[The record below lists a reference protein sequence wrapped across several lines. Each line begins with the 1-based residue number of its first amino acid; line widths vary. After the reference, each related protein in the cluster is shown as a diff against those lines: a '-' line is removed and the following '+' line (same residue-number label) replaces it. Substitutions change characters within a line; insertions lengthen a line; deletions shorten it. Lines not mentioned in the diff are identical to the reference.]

1 MRYLIHVV
9 DDEPIIH
16 DILKRIFEDDK
27 FILEFS
33 TNLEEAIEKHKK
45 KKYDLVLL
53 DLMIPGSSGIQI
65 LKEIKKTTPNIKVI
79 IITAYGTLESAVE
92 AMDMGAID
100 YINKPFDNSELVSI
114 VEKALTS
121 SDKKDINKIKDII
134 GKTEAFHNIVGNS
147 KSLIEVIDKI
157 KKVARTNST
166 VLIEGESGTGKE
178 LVARAIHMESLRSSS
193 PFVVA
198 YSAPEE
204 LFESNLFGHKKG
216 SFTGATSDKIG
227 LIEIAHG
234 GTLFFDDIATVSLT
248 TQAKLLRVIQEKEY
262 IVVGGTKVRKA
273 DVRVIAA
280 TNQNLKQMVE
290 QGKFREDLYYRLNVI
305 KITLP
310 PLRNRKED
318 IPLLADYFIKK
329 YSEINSKIIE
339 TIDKTALELLTNYK
353 WPGNIRELEH
363 LIESMVVLSDEKVL
377 TLKDIPAEIK
387 VGEEPD
393 ISNILEL
400 DGTPLKEK
408 IEELKRYLIIK
419 ALNKTG
425 GVQNKAAKI
434 LGLKP
439 TTLSEIIKRFE
450 KEREK

>member
-1 MRYLIHVV
+1 MRYLIHVI

-16 DILKRIFEDDK
+16 DILKRIFEEDK
-27 FILEFS
+27 FTLEFS
-33 TNLEEAIEKHKK
+33 TNMEEAVEKHKK
-45 KKYDLVLL
+45 KRYDLVLL

-65 LKEIKKTTPNIKVI
+65 LKEIKKTDSNIKVI

-121 SDKKDINKIKDII
+121 SNKKDINKIKDRI

-147 KSLIEVIDKI
+147 RSLTEVIDKI
-157 KKVARTNST
+157 RKVAKTNST
-166 VLIEGESGTGKE
+166 VLIEGASGTGKE

-305 KITLP
+305 KIALP
-310 PLRNRKED
+310 PLRNRRED
-318 IPLLADYFIKK
+318 IPLLVDYFIKK
-329 YSEINSKIIE
+329 YSEINSKKIE
-339 TIDKTALELLTNYK
+339 SIDKSALELLINYG

-363 LIESMVVLSDEKVL
+363 LIESMVVLSDNKTL
-377 TLKDIPAEIK
+377 TLNDIPTEIK
-387 VGEEPD
+387 MGKEPE

-408 IEELKRYLIIK
+408 IEELKRFLIIK

-425 GVQNKAAKI
+425 GVQNKAAKL

-450 KEREK
+450 KER

>member
-33 TNLEEAIEKHKK
+33 TNMEEAIEKHKK

-329 YSEINSKIIE
+329 YSEINSKTIE